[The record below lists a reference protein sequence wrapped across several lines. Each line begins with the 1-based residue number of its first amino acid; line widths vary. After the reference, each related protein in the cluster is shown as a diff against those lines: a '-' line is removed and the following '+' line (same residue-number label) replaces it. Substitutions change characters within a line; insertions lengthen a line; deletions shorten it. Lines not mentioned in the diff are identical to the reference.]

1 MYEDFVPER
10 IAQLRTKKGVSARDM
25 SLSLGQANNY
35 INNIENKKSLPAM
48 QSFFYICEYLGV
60 TPKEFFDDENA
71 DPTALREFIQ
81 EAQRLDAKS
90 MEYILGIMKEL
101 NSEKG
106 GYSKII
112 LNSGIILASNAKR
125 YPLCENK
132 RIPFTRSPPVS
143 CLLGRCPNPRRTQK
157 LCSGTMDKSIGC
169 AIFQIAC
176 GRAAQRCSASFSRRS
191 FASSC
196 SLSNSRIRSILA
208 LAVSSSFISSRAFR

>member
-1 MYEDFVPER
+1 MQAATEKIRDVPAGAECHV
-10 IAQLRTKKGVSARDM
+10 AQFG
-25 SLSLGQANNY
+25 Y
-35 INNIENKKSLPAM
+35 
-48 QSFFYICEYLGV
+48 
-60 TPKEFFDDENA
+60 DEA
-71 DPTALREFIQ
+71 QTQTRSTGRVRGEALRYMRHRKPRLQRGYEREQ
-81 EAQRLDAKS
+81 E
-90 MEYILGIMKEL
+90 
-101 NSEKG
+101 
-106 GYSKII
+106 
-112 LNSGIILASNAKR
+112 LASNAKR

>member
-1 MYEDFVPER
+1 
-10 IAQLRTKKGVSARDM
+10 M
-25 SLSLGQANNY
+25 SRSSGTTRRRRRHGQPAACEAKRY
-35 INNIENKKSLPAM
+35 AICGIENHG
-48 QSFFYICEYLGV
+48 FRGV
-60 TPKEFFDDENA
+60 TNGNK
-71 DPTALREFIQ
+71 
-81 EAQRLDAKS
+81 K
-90 MEYILGIMKEL
+90 
-101 NSEKG
+101 
-106 GYSKII
+106 
-112 LNSGIILASNAKR
+112 LASNAKR

-143 CLLGRCPNPRRTQK
+143 MLVGALPQSPPEHKK

>member
-1 MYEDFVPER
+1 MQAATEKIRDVPAEAECHVAQFGYDEAQTQTRSTGRVRGEALRYMRHRKPRLQRGYER
-10 IAQLRTKKGVSARDM
+10 
-25 SLSLGQANNY
+25 
-35 INNIENKKSLPAM
+35 ENKK
-48 QSFFYICEYLGV
+48 
-60 TPKEFFDDENA
+60 
-71 DPTALREFIQ
+71 
-81 EAQRLDAKS
+81 
-90 MEYILGIMKEL
+90 
-101 NSEKG
+101 
-106 GYSKII
+106 
-112 LNSGIILASNAKR
+112 LASNAKR
-125 YPLCENK
+125 YPLCENR

-196 SLSNSRIRSILA
+196 SLSSSRIRSILA